1 MRFSAGFHSYHVLLF
16 SGSWGVVDVVIFG
29 VEVEYGVPHS
39 DDLLGLDSFD
49 FSSV

>member
-1 MRFSAGFHSYHVLLF
+1 MRFPAGFHSYHVLLF
-16 SGSWGVVDVVIFG
+16 SGSWGVVDAVIFG